1 MTTKLTTMRAMVVA
15 APGGP
20 EALVS
25 ADLPVPVPGAGQAR
39 VKVAFVGM
47 NPLDAMARREHLAWL
62 PVSWPFVPGTERSG
76 VIDAV
81 GDGVDPQLI
90 GRRVL
95 ARIGFGGY
103 AEYSIA
109 QAASLIHLPDG
120 MSLKLG
126 AAYRGCSAT
135 AWYALHASARIQSGD
150 TALVHSAAG
159 AVGAMAMQIARDAGA
174 RVCGLAGGPA
184 KVAFA
189 RDLLGDANGTVLDY
203 LREDWDA
210 EARAFAGAGGF
221 DVILDG
227 NGGPRAD
234 RNYTL
239 VGMLGRVVYIGAT
252 AGVPAPP
259 APVPLLITRS
269 FSVGGIDLRSVEAK
283 LDNVADAIIQREV
296 TSGRWRVPVTEV
308 VPLAQVASLHAR
320 LEAREVMGRAVIEVG
335 GEDVA

>member
-1 MTTKLTTMRAMVVA
+1 MATRPNMMRAMVVA

-20 EALVS
+20 EALVP
-25 ADLPVPVPGAGQAR
+25 AELPVPAPGPGEAR
-39 VKVAFVGM
+39 IKVAFVGM
-47 NPLDAMARREHLAWL
+47 NPLDAMARRERLSWL

-76 VIDAV
+76 IVDAV
-81 GDGVDPQLI
+81 GEGVDPQLV

-95 ARIGFGGY
+95 SRLGFGGY
-103 AEYSIA
+103 AEYSVA

-120 MSLKLG
+120 MSLQLG

-135 AWYALHASARIQSGD
+135 AWYALHAGARVQAGD
-150 TALVHSAAG
+150 TVLVHSAAG

-189 RDLLGDANGTVLDY
+189 RELLGSADGTVIDY
-203 LREDWDA
+203 LREDWDTA
-210 EARAFAGAGGF
+210 ARDFAGPGAF

-227 NGGPRAD
+227 NGGSRAD
-234 RNYTL
+234 LNYAL
-239 VGMLGRVVYIGAT
+239 VGVLGRVVYIGAT
-252 AGVPAPP
+252 AGAPAPP
-259 APVPLLITRS
+259 APVALLIARS

-283 LDNVADAIIQREV
+283 LGNVANAIIHREV
-296 TSGRWRVPVTEV
+296 TGGRWRVPVTEV

-320 LEAREVMGRAVIEVG
+320 LEARKVMGRAVIEVG
-335 GEDVA
+335 GEGVA

>member
-1 MTTKLTTMRAMVVA
+1 MATKPTTMRAMVVA

-20 EALVS
+20 EALVP
-25 ADLPVPVPGAGQAR
+25 AELPVPVPGPGEVR

-47 NPLDAMARREHLAWL
+47 NPLDAMLRRERLAWL
-62 PVSWPFVPGTERSG
+62 PVAYPFIPGTERSG
-76 VIDAV
+76 VVDAV
-81 GDGVDPQLI
+81 GEGVDLQLI
-90 GRRVL
+90 GKRVL
-95 ARIGFGGY
+95 SRLGFGGY

-109 QAASLIHLPDG
+109 QAAGLILLPDG

-135 AWYALHASARIQSGD
+135 AWYALHAGARIQSGD
-150 TALVHSAAG
+150 TVLVHSAAG

-174 RVCGLAGGPA
+174 RVCGLAGGPR

-189 RDLLGDANGTVLDY
+189 RDLLGDADGTVLDY

-210 EARAFAGAGGF
+210 EARACAGAGGF

-234 RNYTL
+234 LNYTL
-239 VGMLGRVVYIGAT
+239 VGVLGRIVYIGAT
-252 AGVPAPP
+252 AGAPAPSP
-259 APVPLLITRS
+259 PTPLLIARS

-283 LDNVADAIIQREV
+283 LGDVANAIIHREV
-296 TSGRWRVPVTEV
+296 TSGRWRVPVTDV

-335 GEDVA
+335 GEGVA